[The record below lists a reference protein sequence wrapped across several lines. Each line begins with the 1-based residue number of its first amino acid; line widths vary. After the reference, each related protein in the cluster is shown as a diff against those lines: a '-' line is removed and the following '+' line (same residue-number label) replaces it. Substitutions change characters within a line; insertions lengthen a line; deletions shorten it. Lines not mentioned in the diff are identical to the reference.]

1 METKRKVVKEMNLTN
16 KSTSEQFISKKK
28 EPDIL
33 ISVIIPVYNAE
44 KYLKTCLNS
53 IINQIYEN
61 LEIICVDDGSTDHSL
76 DILRFYEKKDK
87 RIKVYTQKN
96 SGPSAARNNALNHAT
111 GEYISFVDADDFL
124 VENAYKI
131 LAEVAVEKEKWD
143 LIIFGGNVVGERNDY
158 IADKLSTKFRTYK
171 ECEVGDVVFN
181 EKAARPFLWL
191 HFIKRDLLEKP
202 TVLRFDESLNLGE
215 DQIFQ
220 FGYVPRAKN
229 VITLE
234 LKLYNYRIEK
244 NASLMQLYSNR
255 RVSKTECHFTIVE
268 KVIKEWKD
276 FGYYEEN
283 QDKLSAWIVEFL
295 YYTIWE
301 FPAELKKQYAERFLQ
316 LLKKYDVKECLIPE
330 YRQGLLAEFKE
341 WALNDMTAEEELK
354 DLIKKTEREKYEIE
368 ETLKSKAF
376 KIGRFFTKKKNRI
389 NI

>member
-1 METKRKVVKEMNLTN
+1 MEDKKKVVKEMKLLNRNMTEQLVGK
-16 KSTSEQFISKKK
+16 KS

-44 KYLKTCLNS
+44 KYLKICLDS
-53 IINQIYEN
+53 IINQIYKN

-76 DILRFYEKKDK
+76 DILKFYEKKDK
-87 RIKVYTQKN
+87 RIKVYSQKN

-111 GEYISFVDADDFL
+111 GDYISFVDADDFL

-131 LAEVAVEKEKWD
+131 LAEVAIEKEKWD
-143 LIIFGGNVVGERNDY
+143 LIIFGGNVIGERNDY
-158 IADKLSTKFRTYK
+158 IADKLTTKFHTYK
-171 ECEVGDVVFN
+171 DCEVGDVVFN

-191 HFIKRDLLEKP
+191 HFIKRELLEKP
-202 TVLRFDESLNLGE
+202 TKLRFDESLNLGE

-255 RVSKTECHFTIVE
+255 RIAKTECHFAIVE
-268 KVIKEWKD
+268 KVIKEWKE

-283 QDKLSAWIVEFL
+283 QDVLSAWIVEFI

-301 FPAELKKQYAERFLQ
+301 FPAEFKRQYSERFLQ
-316 LLKKYDVKECLIPE
+316 LLKKYDVKEYLIPE

-354 DLIKKTEREKYEIE
+354 DLIKNTDREKYEIE
-368 ETLKSKAF
+368 ETLKSRAF
-376 KIGRFFTKKKNRI
+376 KIGRFFTKKKSRI